1 MCDRAVSA
9 LDHNQ
14 QRTEASDDNRPRA
27 HTVSRARHV
36 QADGAAALLP
46 LASISRS
53 DAILSILFGEP
64 QRRFESRL
72 DEGKIE
78 VRSP

>member
-14 QRTEASDDNRPRA
+14 QRTEASDDIRTRA

-36 QADGAAALLP
+36 QADGTAALS

-53 DAILSILFGEP
+53 DGIPSILFGEP

-78 VRSP
+78 VHSS